1 MKKLIC
7 SVLIDSNLIK
17 EEDVLILNKLNSD
30 IHFEAT
36 GVSGWLSRAEV
47 LVLIDLAK
55 NLEYDAAYRTLKYV
69 LMESVSLIAGKRKRK
84 KSVTITVICDGRAFP
99 YGGGESSERK
109 TDGSADR
116 RGGPRAALR
125 AGWQKLK
132 DGDRVFGL
140 GDNHCQF
147 GTRSFFI
154 WKIFHP
160 AIHCKD

>member
-47 LVLIDLAK
+47 LVLIDLAR

-84 KSVTITVICDGRAFP
+84 KSVTITVICDGRRFLMEEENP
-99 YGGGESSERK
+99 LKEKRMDQL
-109 TDGSADR
+109 TDETA
-116 RGGPRAALR
+116 RALLCGR
-125 AGWQKLK
+125 
-132 DGDRVFGL
+132 DGR
-140 GDNHCQF
+140 N
-147 GTRSFFI
+147 
-154 WKIFHP
+154 
-160 AIHCKD
+160 

>member
-47 LVLIDLAK
+47 LVLIDLAR

-84 KSVTITVICDGRAFP
+84 KSVTITVICDGRRFLMEEENP
-99 YGGGESSERK
+99 LKEKRMDQL
-109 TDGSADR
+109 TDEAA
-116 RGGPRAALR
+116 RALLCGR
-125 AGWQKLK
+125 
-132 DGDRVFGL
+132 DGR
-140 GDNHCQF
+140 N
-147 GTRSFFI
+147 
-154 WKIFHP
+154 
-160 AIHCKD
+160 

>member
-47 LVLIDLAK
+47 LVLIDLAR

-84 KSVTITVICDGRAFP
+84 KTVTITAICDGRRFLMEEENP
-99 YGGGESSERK
+99 LKEKRMDRL
-109 TDGSADR
+109 TDEAARALLCG
-116 RGGPRAALR
+116 RGGR
-125 AGWQKLK
+125 
-132 DGDRVFGL
+132 
-140 GDNHCQF
+140 N
-147 GTRSFFI
+147 
-154 WKIFHP
+154 
-160 AIHCKD
+160 

>member
-47 LVLIDLAK
+47 LVLIDLAR

-84 KSVTITVICDGRAFP
+84 KTVTITVICDGRRFLMEEENP
-99 YGGGESSERK
+99 LKEKRMDQL
-109 TDGSADR
+109 TDGAA
-116 RGGPRAALR
+116 RALLCGR
-125 AGWQKLK
+125 
-132 DGDRVFGL
+132 DGR
-140 GDNHCQF
+140 N
-147 GTRSFFI
+147 
-154 WKIFHP
+154 
-160 AIHCKD
+160 

>member
-84 KSVTITVICDGRAFP
+84 KSITITVICDGRRFLMEEENP
-99 YGGGESSERK
+99 LKEKRMDQL
-109 TDGSADR
+109 TDEAA
-116 RGGPRAALR
+116 RALLCGR
-125 AGWQKLK
+125 
-132 DGDRVFGL
+132 DGR
-140 GDNHCQF
+140 N
-147 GTRSFFI
+147 
-154 WKIFHP
+154 
-160 AIHCKD
+160 

>member
-1 MKKLIC
+1 MEKLIC

-47 LVLIDLAK
+47 LVLIDLAR

-84 KSVTITVICDGRAFP
+84 KSVTITVICDGRRFLMEEENP
-99 YGGGESSERK
+99 LKEKRMDQL
-109 TDGSADR
+109 TDEAA
-116 RGGPRAALR
+116 RALLCGR
-125 AGWQKLK
+125 
-132 DGDRVFGL
+132 DGR
-140 GDNHCQF
+140 N
-147 GTRSFFI
+147 
-154 WKIFHP
+154 
-160 AIHCKD
+160 

>member
-84 KSVTITVICDGRAFP
+84 KSVTITVICDGRRFLMEEENP
-99 YGGGESSERK
+99 LKEKRMDQL
-109 TDGSADR
+109 TDEAA
-116 RGGPRAALR
+116 RALLCGR
-125 AGWQKLK
+125 
-132 DGDRVFGL
+132 DGR
-140 GDNHCQF
+140 N
-147 GTRSFFI
+147 
-154 WKIFHP
+154 
-160 AIHCKD
+160 

>member
-47 LVLIDLAK
+47 LVLIDLAR

-84 KSVTITVICDGRAFP
+84 KSVTITVICDGWRFLMEEENPLKEKRMDQLTDEAARALLC
-99 YGGGESSERK
+99 GRESR
-109 TDGSADR
+109 
-116 RGGPRAALR
+116 
-125 AGWQKLK
+125 
-132 DGDRVFGL
+132 
-140 GDNHCQF
+140 N
-147 GTRSFFI
+147 
-154 WKIFHP
+154 
-160 AIHCKD
+160 

>member
-84 KSVTITVICDGRAFP
+84 KTVTITVICDGRRFLMEEENP
-99 YGGGESSERK
+99 LKEKRMDQL
-109 TDGSADR
+109 TDEAA
-116 RGGPRAALR
+116 RALLCGR
-125 AGWQKLK
+125 
-132 DGDRVFGL
+132 DGR
-140 GDNHCQF
+140 N
-147 GTRSFFI
+147 
-154 WKIFHP
+154 
-160 AIHCKD
+160 

>member
-47 LVLIDLAK
+47 LVLIDLAR

-84 KSVTITVICDGRAFP
+84 KSVTITVICDGRRFLMEEENP
-99 YGGGESSERK
+99 LKEKRMDQL
-109 TDGSADR
+109 TDEVA
-116 RGGPRAALR
+116 RALLCGR
-125 AGWQKLK
+125 
-132 DGDRVFGL
+132 DGR
-140 GDNHCQF
+140 N
-147 GTRSFFI
+147 
-154 WKIFHP
+154 
-160 AIHCKD
+160 

>member
-47 LVLIDLAK
+47 LVLIDLAR

-84 KSVTITVICDGRAFP
+84 KTVTITVICDGRRFLMEEEHP
-99 YGGGESSERK
+99 LKEKRMDQL
-109 TDGSADR
+109 TDEAA
-116 RGGPRAALR
+116 RALLCGR
-125 AGWQKLK
+125 
-132 DGDRVFGL
+132 DGR
-140 GDNHCQF
+140 N
-147 GTRSFFI
+147 
-154 WKIFHP
+154 
-160 AIHCKD
+160 

>member
-47 LVLIDLAK
+47 LVLIDLAR
-55 NLEYDAAYRTLKYV
+55 NLEYDAAYRTVKYV

-84 KSVTITVICDGRAFP
+84 KSVTITVICDGRRFLMEEENP
-99 YGGGESSERK
+99 LKEKRMDQL
-109 TDGSADR
+109 TDEAA
-116 RGGPRAALR
+116 RALLCGR
-125 AGWQKLK
+125 
-132 DGDRVFGL
+132 DGR
-140 GDNHCQF
+140 N
-147 GTRSFFI
+147 
-154 WKIFHP
+154 
-160 AIHCKD
+160 

>member
-84 KSVTITVICDGRAFP
+84 KSVTITVICDGRRFLMEEENPLKEKRMDQLTDEAARALLC
-99 YGGGESSERK
+99 GRESR
-109 TDGSADR
+109 
-116 RGGPRAALR
+116 
-125 AGWQKLK
+125 
-132 DGDRVFGL
+132 
-140 GDNHCQF
+140 N
-147 GTRSFFI
+147 
-154 WKIFHP
+154 
-160 AIHCKD
+160 

>member
-84 KSVTITVICDGRAFP
+84 KSVTITVICDGRRFLMEEENPLKEKRMDQLTNEAARALLC
-99 YGGGESSERK
+99 GR
-109 TDGSADR
+109 DGR
-116 RGGPRAALR
+116 
-125 AGWQKLK
+125 
-132 DGDRVFGL
+132 
-140 GDNHCQF
+140 N
-147 GTRSFFI
+147 
-154 WKIFHP
+154 
-160 AIHCKD
+160 

>member
-47 LVLIDLAK
+47 LVLIDLAR

-69 LMESVSLIAGKRKRK
+69 LMESVSLIAGKRERK
-84 KSVTITVICDGRAFP
+84 KTVTITVICDGRRFLMEEENPLKEKRMDQLTDEAARALLC
-99 YGGGESSERK
+99 GRESR
-109 TDGSADR
+109 
-116 RGGPRAALR
+116 
-125 AGWQKLK
+125 
-132 DGDRVFGL
+132 
-140 GDNHCQF
+140 N
-147 GTRSFFI
+147 
-154 WKIFHP
+154 
-160 AIHCKD
+160 

>member
-47 LVLIDLAK
+47 LVLIDLAR

-84 KSVTITVICDGRAFP
+84 KSVTITVICDGRRFLMEEENPLKEKRMDQLTNEAARALLC
-99 YGGGESSERK
+99 GR
-109 TDGSADR
+109 DGR
-116 RGGPRAALR
+116 
-125 AGWQKLK
+125 
-132 DGDRVFGL
+132 
-140 GDNHCQF
+140 N
-147 GTRSFFI
+147 
-154 WKIFHP
+154 
-160 AIHCKD
+160 

>member
-1 MKKLIC
+1 MEKLIC

-47 LVLIDLAK
+47 LVLIDLAR

-84 KSVTITVICDGRAFP
+84 KTVTITVICDGRRFLMEEENP
-99 YGGGESSERK
+99 LKEKRMDQL
-109 TDGSADR
+109 TDEAA
-116 RGGPRAALR
+116 RALLCGR
-125 AGWQKLK
+125 EG
-132 DGDRVFGL
+132 R
-140 GDNHCQF
+140 N
-147 GTRSFFI
+147 
-154 WKIFHP
+154 
-160 AIHCKD
+160 

>member
-1 MKKLIC
+1 MEKLIC

-47 LVLIDLAK
+47 LVLIDLAR

-84 KSVTITVICDGRAFP
+84 KSVTITVICDGRRFLMEEENPLKEKRMDQLTDEAARALLC
-99 YGGGESSERK
+99 GRESR
-109 TDGSADR
+109 
-116 RGGPRAALR
+116 
-125 AGWQKLK
+125 
-132 DGDRVFGL
+132 
-140 GDNHCQF
+140 N
-147 GTRSFFI
+147 
-154 WKIFHP
+154 
-160 AIHCKD
+160 

>member
-47 LVLIDLAK
+47 LVLIDLAR

-84 KSVTITVICDGRAFP
+84 KTVTITVICDGRRFLMEEENP
-99 YGGGESSERK
+99 LEEKRMDQL
-109 TDGSADR
+109 TDEAA
-116 RGGPRAALR
+116 RALLCGR
-125 AGWQKLK
+125 
-132 DGDRVFGL
+132 DGR
-140 GDNHCQF
+140 N
-147 GTRSFFI
+147 
-154 WKIFHP
+154 
-160 AIHCKD
+160 

>member
-47 LVLIDLAK
+47 LVLIDLAR

-84 KSVTITVICDGRAFP
+84 KTVTITVICDGRRFLMEEENP
-99 YGGGESSERK
+99 LKEKRMDQL
-109 TDGSADR
+109 TDEAA
-116 RGGPRAALR
+116 RALLCGR
-125 AGWQKLK
+125 EG
-132 DGDRVFGL
+132 R
-140 GDNHCQF
+140 N
-147 GTRSFFI
+147 
-154 WKIFHP
+154 
-160 AIHCKD
+160 

>member
-84 KSVTITVICDGRAFP
+84 KSVTITVICDGRRLLMEEENP
-99 YGGGESSERK
+99 LKEKRMDQL
-109 TDGSADR
+109 TDEAA
-116 RGGPRAALR
+116 RALLCGR
-125 AGWQKLK
+125 
-132 DGDRVFGL
+132 DGR
-140 GDNHCQF
+140 N
-147 GTRSFFI
+147 
-154 WKIFHP
+154 
-160 AIHCKD
+160 

>member
-69 LMESVSLIAGKRKRK
+69 LMESVSLIAGKKEK
-84 KSVTITVICDGRAFP
+84 K
-99 YGGGESSERK
+99 EERYHH
-109 TDGSADR
+109 R
-116 RGGPRAALR
+116 HL
-125 AGWQKLK
+125 
-132 DGDRVFGL
+132 
-140 GDNHCQF
+140 
-147 GTRSFFI
+147 
-154 WKIFHP
+154 
-160 AIHCKD
+160 

>member
-47 LVLIDLAK
+47 LVLIDLAR

-84 KSVTITVICDGRAFP
+84 KTVTITVICDGRRFLMEEENPLKEKRMDQLTDEAARALLC
-99 YGGGESSERK
+99 GRESR
-109 TDGSADR
+109 
-116 RGGPRAALR
+116 
-125 AGWQKLK
+125 
-132 DGDRVFGL
+132 
-140 GDNHCQF
+140 N
-147 GTRSFFI
+147 
-154 WKIFHP
+154 
-160 AIHCKD
+160 

>member
-30 IHFEAT
+30 MHFEAT

-47 LVLIDLAK
+47 LVLIDLAR

-84 KSVTITVICDGRAFP
+84 KSVTITVICDGRRFLMEEENP
-99 YGGGESSERK
+99 LKEKRMDQL
-109 TDGSADR
+109 TDEAA
-116 RGGPRAALR
+116 RALLCGR
-125 AGWQKLK
+125 
-132 DGDRVFGL
+132 DGR
-140 GDNHCQF
+140 N
-147 GTRSFFI
+147 
-154 WKIFHP
+154 
-160 AIHCKD
+160 

>member
-1 MKKLIC
+1 MRKLIC

-47 LVLIDLAK
+47 LVLIDLAR

-84 KSVTITVICDGRAFP
+84 KTVTITVICDGRRFLMEEENPLKEKRMDQLTDEAARALLC
-99 YGGGESSERK
+99 GRESR
-109 TDGSADR
+109 
-116 RGGPRAALR
+116 
-125 AGWQKLK
+125 
-132 DGDRVFGL
+132 
-140 GDNHCQF
+140 N
-147 GTRSFFI
+147 
-154 WKIFHP
+154 
-160 AIHCKD
+160 

>member
-84 KSVTITVICDGRAFP
+84 KRVTITVICDGRRFLMEEENP
-99 YGGGESSERK
+99 LKEKRMDQL
-109 TDGSADR
+109 TDEAA
-116 RGGPRAALR
+116 RALLCGR
-125 AGWQKLK
+125 
-132 DGDRVFGL
+132 DGR
-140 GDNHCQF
+140 N
-147 GTRSFFI
+147 
-154 WKIFHP
+154 
-160 AIHCKD
+160 

>member
-47 LVLIDLAK
+47 LVQIDLAK
-55 NLEYDAAYRTLKYV
+55 NMEYDAAYRTLKYV

-84 KSVTITVICDGRAFP
+84 KSVTITVICDGRRFLMEEENP
-99 YGGGESSERK
+99 LKEKRMDQL
-109 TDGSADR
+109 TDEAA
-116 RGGPRAALR
+116 RALLCGR
-125 AGWQKLK
+125 
-132 DGDRVFGL
+132 DGR
-140 GDNHCQF
+140 N
-147 GTRSFFI
+147 
-154 WKIFHP
+154 
-160 AIHCKD
+160 

>member
-84 KSVTITVICDGRAFP
+84 KSVTITVICDGRRFLMEEENP
-99 YGGGESSERK
+99 LKEKRMDQL
-109 TDGSADR
+109 TDEAA
-116 RGGPRAALR
+116 RALLCGR
-125 AGWQKLK
+125 EG
-132 DGDRVFGL
+132 R
-140 GDNHCQF
+140 N
-147 GTRSFFI
+147 
-154 WKIFHP
+154 
-160 AIHCKD
+160 

>member
-47 LVLIDLAK
+47 LVLIDLAR

-84 KSVTITVICDGRAFP
+84 KTVTITAICDGRRFLMEEENP
-99 YGGGESSERK
+99 LKEKRMDQL
-109 TDGSADR
+109 TDEAARALLCG
-116 RGGPRAALR
+116 RGGR
-125 AGWQKLK
+125 
-132 DGDRVFGL
+132 
-140 GDNHCQF
+140 N
-147 GTRSFFI
+147 
-154 WKIFHP
+154 
-160 AIHCKD
+160 

>member
-47 LVLIDLAK
+47 LVLIDLAR

-84 KSVTITVICDGRAFP
+84 KSVTITVICDGRRFLMEEENPLKEKRMDQLTDEAARALLC
-99 YGGGESSERK
+99 GRESR
-109 TDGSADR
+109 
-116 RGGPRAALR
+116 
-125 AGWQKLK
+125 
-132 DGDRVFGL
+132 
-140 GDNHCQF
+140 N
-147 GTRSFFI
+147 
-154 WKIFHP
+154 
-160 AIHCKD
+160 

>member
-17 EEDVLILNKLNSD
+17 EEDVLILNKLNSN

-84 KSVTITVICDGRAFP
+84 KSVTITVICDGRRFLMEEENP
-99 YGGGESSERK
+99 LKEKRMDQL
-109 TDGSADR
+109 TDEAA
-116 RGGPRAALR
+116 RALLCGR
-125 AGWQKLK
+125 
-132 DGDRVFGL
+132 DGR
-140 GDNHCQF
+140 N
-147 GTRSFFI
+147 
-154 WKIFHP
+154 
-160 AIHCKD
+160 

>member
-47 LVLIDLAK
+47 LVLIDLAR

-84 KSVTITVICDGRAFP
+84 KIVTITVICDGRRFLMEEENP
-99 YGGGESSERK
+99 LKEKRMDQL
-109 TDGSADR
+109 TDEAA
-116 RGGPRAALR
+116 RALLCGR
-125 AGWQKLK
+125 
-132 DGDRVFGL
+132 DGR
-140 GDNHCQF
+140 N
-147 GTRSFFI
+147 
-154 WKIFHP
+154 
-160 AIHCKD
+160 

>member
-55 NLEYDAAYRTLKYV
+55 NLEYDAAYRTLQYV

-84 KSVTITVICDGRAFP
+84 KSVTITVICDGRRFLMEEENP
-99 YGGGESSERK
+99 LKEKRMDQL
-109 TDGSADR
+109 TDEAA
-116 RGGPRAALR
+116 RALLCGR
-125 AGWQKLK
+125 
-132 DGDRVFGL
+132 DGR
-140 GDNHCQF
+140 N
-147 GTRSFFI
+147 
-154 WKIFHP
+154 
-160 AIHCKD
+160 

>member
-30 IHFEAT
+30 IHYEAT

-47 LVLIDLAK
+47 LVLIDLAR

-84 KSVTITVICDGRAFP
+84 KSVTITVICDGRRFLMEEENP
-99 YGGGESSERK
+99 LKEKRMDQL
-109 TDGSADR
+109 TDEAA
-116 RGGPRAALR
+116 RALLCGR
-125 AGWQKLK
+125 
-132 DGDRVFGL
+132 DGR
-140 GDNHCQF
+140 N
-147 GTRSFFI
+147 
-154 WKIFHP
+154 
-160 AIHCKD
+160 

>member
-47 LVLIDLAK
+47 LVLIDLAR

-84 KSVTITVICDGRAFP
+84 KSVTITVICDGRRFLMEEENP
-99 YGGGESSERK
+99 LKEKRMDQL
-109 TDGSADR
+109 TDEAA
-116 RGGPRAALR
+116 RALLCGR
-125 AGWQKLK
+125 EG
-132 DGDRVFGL
+132 R
-140 GDNHCQF
+140 N
-147 GTRSFFI
+147 
-154 WKIFHP
+154 
-160 AIHCKD
+160 

>member
-47 LVLIDLAK
+47 LVLIDLAR

-84 KSVTITVICDGRAFP
+84 KTVTITVICDGRRFLMEEENP
-99 YGGGESSERK
+99 LKEKRMDQL
-109 TDGSADR
+109 TDEAA
-116 RGGPRAALR
+116 RALLCGR
-125 AGWQKLK
+125 
-132 DGDRVFGL
+132 DGR
-140 GDNHCQF
+140 N
-147 GTRSFFI
+147 
-154 WKIFHP
+154 
-160 AIHCKD
+160 

>member
-1 MKKLIC
+1 MEKLIC

-17 EEDVLILNKLNSD
+17 EEDVLILNKLNID

-84 KSVTITVICDGRAFP
+84 KTVTITVICDGRRFLMEEENPLKEKRMDQLTDEAARALLC
-99 YGGGESSERK
+99 GRESR
-109 TDGSADR
+109 
-116 RGGPRAALR
+116 
-125 AGWQKLK
+125 
-132 DGDRVFGL
+132 
-140 GDNHCQF
+140 N
-147 GTRSFFI
+147 
-154 WKIFHP
+154 
-160 AIHCKD
+160 

>member
-1 MKKLIC
+1 MEKLIC

-47 LVLIDLAK
+47 LVLIDLAR

-84 KSVTITVICDGRAFP
+84 KTVTITVICDGRRFLMEEENPLKEKRMDQLTDEAARALLC
-99 YGGGESSERK
+99 GRESR
-109 TDGSADR
+109 
-116 RGGPRAALR
+116 
-125 AGWQKLK
+125 
-132 DGDRVFGL
+132 
-140 GDNHCQF
+140 N
-147 GTRSFFI
+147 
-154 WKIFHP
+154 
-160 AIHCKD
+160 